1 MKYNFY
7 RGVLAILM
15 IFAAAALAAGA
26 PSIPSPHLSGEHVPD
41 ELLVKFAPSVSPDPV
56 ARAVGARIVDRIP
69 ALGVFV
75 LKVPTGTLEATL
87 LALSRNPLVEY
98 AEVNGIALALG
109 ITPNDPYADGVNCYN
124 SSHDGC
130 VSQWAWGKIQA
141 YDAWGITTGSA
152 EVKIAVIDTGIDSAH
167 PDLPLL
173 APGANFV
180 TKGAPP
186 EDDNG
191 HGTHVAGTIGALTNN
206 ATGVAGLNWS
216 ISLVPV
222 KVLDASGSGTYSA
235 VANGITWSADNGAK
249 VINLSL
255 GGSVPSKTLEAAVK
269 YAWNKGAVLACAAGN
284 SGTTQKL
291 YPAAYTNC
299 IAVAATDENDQK
311 ASFSNYGK
319 WVDVAAPGV
328 HILSTMPNSPVYLTT
343 QYGYLQDYD
352 SLSGTS
358 MATPHVAGLAGLVW
372 ARGVCSTN
380 TCVRSRIETTA
391 DPIAGTGTYW
401 TRGRINAYKAVQ

>member
-1 MKYNFY
+1 MQTRLF
-7 RGVLAILM
+7 RGILAIAAVLT
-15 IFAAAALAAGA
+15 AAALATGA
-26 PSIPSPHLSGEHVPD
+26 PSAPATHLSGDFVPD
-41 ELLVKFAPSVSPDPV
+41 ELLVKFASGVAPEPV
-56 ARAVGARIVDRIP
+56 ARAVGARIIDRIS
-69 ALGVFV
+69 ALGVHV
-75 LKVPTGTLEATL
+75 LKVPPGTLEATL

-98 AEVNGIALALG
+98 AEVNGIATAL
-109 ITPNDPYADGVNCYN
+109 IIPTDPYADGVTCYN
-124 SSHDGC
+124 SSHHGC

-141 YDAWGITTGSA
+141 YDAWGITTGSTG
-152 EVKIAVIDTGIDSAH
+152 VKIAVVDTGIDSAH
-167 PDLPLL
+167 PDLPSL
-173 APGANFV
+173 APGVNFV
-180 TKGAPP
+180 TKGDPP

-206 ATGVAGLNWS
+206 ARGVAGLNWS

-235 VANGITWSADNGAK
+235 VANGITWAADNGAK

-255 GGSVPSKTLEAAVK
+255 GGSVPSKTLGAAVK

-284 SGTTQKL
+284 SGTQQKL

-311 ASFSNYGK
+311 ASFSNYGQ

-328 HILSTMPNSPVYLTT
+328 HILSTMPNSPVYLTA
-343 QYGYLQDYD
+343 QYGYYQDYD

-358 MATPHVAGLAGLVW
+358 MATPHVAGVAGLIW
-372 ARGVCSTN
+372 ASGLCSTN

-391 DPIAGTGTYW
+391 DPIPGTGTFW
-401 TRGRINAYKAVQ
+401 IWGRINALRALQ

>member
-1 MKYNFY
+1 MKTRFY
-7 RGVLAILM
+7 QGILVVAAVLT
-15 IFAAAALAAGA
+15 AATLATSA
-26 PSIPSPHLSGEHVPD
+26 PSVPAAHPAGDFVPD
-41 ELLVKFAPSVSPDPV
+41 ELLIKFAPGVSPEPV
-56 ARAVGARIVDRIP
+56 ARAVGARIIDRIP
-69 ALGVFV
+69 ALGVHV
-75 LKVPTGTLEATL
+75 LKVAPGTLDATL

-98 AEVNGIALALG
+98 AEVNGIATAL
-109 ITPNDPYADGVNCYN
+109 IIPDDPYADGVTCYN
-124 SSHDGC
+124 SSHHGC

-141 YDAWGITTGSA
+141 YDAWGITTGST
-152 EVKIAVIDTGIDSAH
+152 EVKVAVVDTGIDSAH
-167 PDLPLL
+167 PDLPAL

-180 TKGAPP
+180 NIGAPP

-206 ATGVAGLNWS
+206 TTGVAGLNWA

-235 VANGITWSADNGAK
+235 VANGITWAADNGAK

-255 GGSVPSKTLEAAVK
+255 GGSIPSKTLEGAVK
-269 YAWNKGAVLACAAGN
+269 YAWSKGAVLACAAGN

-328 HILSTMPNSPVYLTT
+328 HILSTMPDSPAYLTT
-343 QYGYLQDYD
+343 QYGYSQGYD
-352 SLSGTS
+352 SLNGTS
-358 MATPHVAGLAGLVW
+358 MATPHVAGVAGLIW
-372 ARGVCSTN
+372 TRGVCSTN
-380 TCVRSRIETTA
+380 TCVRERIERTA
-391 DPIAGTGTYW
+391 DPIPGTGTFW
-401 TRGRINAYKAVQ
+401 TWGRINAVRALE